1 MGVQTGLAVRKRF
14 FSNLDC
20 KILEICSPE
29 CRFCHSGLQLDR
41 LSSTGALKGYKSG
54 IRESSL
60 RYPTFTENA
69 LPVAFS
75 RLAPSFVPTPDIYK
89 LKGTVA
95 E

>member
-29 CRFCHSGLQLDR
+29 GRFCHSGLQLDR

-54 IRESSL
+54 IRESDPPHKL
-60 RYPTFTENA
+60 GKLVHYRCANA
-69 LPVAFS
+69 A
-75 RLAPSFVPTPDIYK
+75 
-89 LKGTVA
+89 
-95 E
+95 